1 MPSASRAGGRRA
13 SADFLLVP
21 VRLGSGRIVGCV
33 APTFSSAW
41 QERSSP
47 SLVLRGQWYMHDCR
61 AAYLG
66 GRSGGRAVQRQ
77 EDEQRTR
84 ELRQAEIE
92 EAKAFVLESQD
103 DVQRRQKQIEFLAE
117 QIENAE
123 AAEREM
129 IQKAR
134 DFISH

>member
-1 MPSASRAGGRRA
+1 MRRPRFQFRI
-13 SADFLLVP
+13 STLLW
-21 VRLGSGRIVGCV
+21 IM
-33 APTFSSAW
+33 
-41 QERSSP
+41 
-47 SLVLRGQWYMHDCR
+47 LVV

-103 DVQRRQKQIEFLAE
+103 DVQRRQKQIEFLTQ

-134 DFISH
+134 DFISLLKSKEAPPTVAPHPCEP